1 MARLNLVVSPG
12 APTGE
17 LVPFTAEEEVE
28 RDAHIKQWNDGAPA
42 RAFDEL
48 RKERNKRLAETDWR
62 FRSDQTPSQDWIDY
76 SQTLRDLPAQYT
88 NETILN
94 EITWPVKPES

>member
-1 MARLNLVVSPG
+1 MARFSLVASPS

-28 RDAHIKQWNDGAPA
+28 RDAEIKQWNDGAPA

-48 RKERNKRLAETDWR
+48 RQLRNKRLAETDYHGLSDVPMSDDMSQYR
-62 FRSDQTPSQDWIDY
+62 AALRS
-76 SQTLRDLPAQYT
+76 LPEQYDDSS
-88 NETILN
+88 ILG
-94 EITWPVKPES
+94 EIAWPVKP

>member
-1 MARLNLVVSPG
+1 MARFSLVVSPS

-28 RDAHIKQWNDGAPA
+28 RDAEIKQWNDGAPA

-48 RKERNKRLAETDWR
+48 RQERNKRLAETDWR
-62 FRSDQTPSQDWIDY
+62 FRSDLSPSQEWIDY
-76 SQTLRDLPAQYT
+76 SQALRDLPAQYT
-88 NETILN
+88 SESILGD
-94 EITWPVKPES
+94 ITWPNKPD